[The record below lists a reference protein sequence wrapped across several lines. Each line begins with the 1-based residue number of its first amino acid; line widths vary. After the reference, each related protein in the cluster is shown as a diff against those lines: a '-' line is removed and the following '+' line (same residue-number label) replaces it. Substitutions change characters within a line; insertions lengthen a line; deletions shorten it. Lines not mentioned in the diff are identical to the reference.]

1 MKMSGIVDDLRYQY
15 KNGSMMIKLLFI
27 NILVYLA
34 VNIIILFLYLFGLPL
49 SDAPI
54 LNYLALP
61 ADVHQIFSRPWTL
74 VTYMFLHVGF
84 LHILFNM
91 LWFYWF
97 GRIFLSFF
105 SNNQLLRVYLVGGM
119 VGALFY
125 ILSYNFFPVFQTVL
139 PISKALGASAAV
151 LAVVVAVSTYVPDY
165 TIHLMFIGP
174 VRLKYIA
181 LFTVVLDI
189 LSIPSGNA
197 GGHIAH
203 LGGAAFG
210 FLFAHQMHK
219 HNDVTTFL
227 SGIFTFIS
235 DIFNLKP
242 KTKFK
247 VHKNKYKTKDDWEY
261 NARKNLDQK
270 RIDKILDKIAESGY
284 NSLTKEE
291 KDLLFHNSKN

>member
-1 MKMSGIVDDLRYQY
+1 MSGIIDDLRNQY

-34 VNIIILFLYLFGLPL
+34 VNIVILFLYMSGMKL

-54 LNYLALP
+54 MNYLALP
-61 ADVHQIFSRPWTL
+61 ADVHQILSKPWTL
-74 VTYMFLHVGF
+74 ISYMFLHIGF

-105 SNNQLLRVYLVGGM
+105 SNNQLLQVYIVGGL

-125 ILSYNFFPVFQTVL
+125 IGSYNFFPVFQSVL
-139 PISKALGASAAV
+139 PIAKALGASAAV
-151 LAVVVAVSTYVPDY
+151 LAVVVSVSAYVPDY

-174 VRLKYIA
+174 VKLKYIA

-189 LSIPSGNA
+189 ISIPTGNA

-210 FLFAHQMHK
+210 FLFALQMKKHQ
-219 HNDVTTFL
+219 DVTAFL
-227 SGIFTFIS
+227 SGIFKFIN
-235 DIFNLKP
+235 DMFKTKP
-242 KTKFK
+242 KTNFK
-247 VHKNKYKTKDDWEY
+247 VHKNEYKTKDDWEY
-261 NARKNLDQK
+261 NARKNASQK
-270 RIDKILDKIAESGY
+270 RVDKILDKIAESGY
-284 NSLTKEE
+284 DSLTKEE
-291 KDLLFHNSKN
+291 KEILFHNSKN